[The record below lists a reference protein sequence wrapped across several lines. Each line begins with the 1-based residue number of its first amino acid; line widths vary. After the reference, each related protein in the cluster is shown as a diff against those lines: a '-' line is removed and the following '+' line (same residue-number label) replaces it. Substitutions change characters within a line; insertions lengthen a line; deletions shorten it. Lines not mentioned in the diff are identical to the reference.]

1 MTVPAWHDAQGW
13 AALLDATPSAE
24 DRAALLRERCREIG
38 ALPARF
44 PDGTEYLRLDLPVP
58 GLTIEALAGLLRQ
71 AIGGRRAA

>member
-38 ALPARF
+38 AVPARF
-44 PDGTEYLRLDLPVP
+44 TTARSTCGSTCRSR
-58 GLTIEALAGLLRQ
+58 G
-71 AIGGRRAA
+71 